1 MGVLTSAMAA
11 LDASGAE
18 AVVALAGLDFLWW
31 LAKGNTVN
39 RVRVLNLLVRCRVSP
54 SLCLKLNSWLVCM
67 MRIQV
72 PLMSVVDSAVRVWD
86 MHQGDAMVA
95 RVGLGLL
102 ASLAVDMDNKV
113 WGTSST

>member
-1 MGVLTSAMAA
+1 
-11 LDASGAE
+11 
-18 AVVALAGLDFLWW
+18 
-31 LAKGNTVN
+31 
-39 RVRVLNLLVRCRVSP
+39 
-54 SLCLKLNSWLVCM
+54 M
-67 MRIQV
+67 MHMQV

-102 ASLAVDMDNKV
+102 KSLAVDMDNKV